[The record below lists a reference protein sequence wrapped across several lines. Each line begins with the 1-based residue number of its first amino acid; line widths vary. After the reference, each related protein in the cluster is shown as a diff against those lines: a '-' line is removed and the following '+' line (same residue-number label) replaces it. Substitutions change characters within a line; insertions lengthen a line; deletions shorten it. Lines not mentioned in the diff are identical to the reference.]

1 MFQKFFVTLRRFF
14 ENVKKDMDLRERII
28 ENASALFFQ
37 KGVKSMTMSD
47 IANELGISKRTL
59 YEVFRDKEDLLENC
73 INAHIAKTDKS
84 IQELAENSEDVI
96 DALMRIYARSLE
108 EMRMIYPSVMYDLK
122 KYHSLLYKKVEQNQ
136 RDSASVFLPLLD
148 KGVKQGLI
156 RSDVNFEIIL
166 WLVKSQ
172 FKALMN
178 DDFLPKDKYSM
189 NDFIRAIILNFM
201 RGIATPAG
209 VKKVDDIV
217 EKLQNNE

>member
-1 MFQKFFVTLRRFF
+1 
-14 ENVKKDMDLRERII
+14 MDLKERII

-73 INAHIAKTDKS
+73 INTHLVKADKAKQTF
-84 IQELAENSEDVI
+84 ENSDDVI
-96 DALMRIYARSLE
+96 EAMMRIYAKSLDE
-108 EMRMIYPSVMYDLK
+108 VRLINRSVMYDLK
-122 KYHSLLYKKVEQNQ
+122 KYHSRLYKKIEQNQ
-136 RDSASVFLPLLD
+136 QESAFTLLPLLN
-148 KGVKQGLI
+148 KGVEQGLI

-178 DDFLPKDKYSM
+178 DEYFPSDRYSLT
-189 NDFIRAIILNFM
+189 DFIPAIILNFM

-209 VKKVDDIV
+209 VKKVDDLV
-217 EKLQNNE
+217 ERIKNETINS